1 MTLTETTVRPAMPAD
16 LPEVAEVL
24 LAARRDA
31 VPAMPPPVHDEDAV
45 RAQVITL
52 LDRGREIWVAEEG
65 GIDDVAGFAAVH
77 DDWLESLY
85 VGPRHQGQGIGTML
99 LEVVKAARPGGFG
112 LWVFAGNAAA
122 RGFYHRHGL
131 IELEHTDGSA
141 NEERE
146 PDVRMVWP
154 GREPIDYLR
163 RQIDLVDDELALLL
177 SRRAALTGAVQGF
190 KATPGQVGRDLDR
203 EREIAERMVR
213 HAPGLGPESVARIMH
228 VVIGESLDAW
238 ERGT

>member
-1 MTLTETTVRPAMPAD
+1 MTPTETTVRPARPDD

-24 LAARRDA
+24 LAARREA
-31 VPAMPPPVHDEDAV
+31 VPAMPPPVHDEDSI
-45 RAQVITL
+45 RAHVTGL
-52 LDRGREIWVAEEG
+52 LDRGREVWVAEE
-65 GIDDVAGFAAVH
+65 DQVAGFAALH

-85 VGPRHQGQGIGTML
+85 VGPRHQGQGIGTL
-99 LEVVKAARPGGFG
+99 LLDVVKAARPEGFG
-112 LWVFAGNAAA
+112 LWVFASNASA

-154 GREPIDYLR
+154 GGEPIGYLR

-177 SRRAALTGAVQGF
+177 ARRAALTGAVQGF

-203 EREIAERMVR
+203 EREIAERMAR

-238 ERGT
+238 ERAT

>member
-1 MTLTETTVRPAMPAD
+1 MTLAETTVRPALPGD

-31 VPAMPPPVHDEDAV
+31 MPAMPPVHGEDAV
-45 RAQVITL
+45 RAQVAAL
-52 LDRGREIWVAEEG
+52 LDRGREVWVAEE
-65 GIDDVAGFAAVH
+65 DQVTGFAALH
-77 DDWLESLY
+77 EDWLESLY
-85 VGPRHQGQGIGTML
+85 VGPRHQGRGIGTML
-99 LEVVKAARPGGFG
+99 LEVVKAARPDGFG

-131 IELEHTDGSA
+131 VELEHTDGSA
-141 NEERE
+141 NEEGE

-154 GREPIDYLR
+154 GHDPIGYLR

-177 SRRAALTGAVQGF
+177 ARRAALTGAVQGF
-190 KATPGQVGRDLDR
+190 KDTPGQVGRDLDR
-203 EREIAERMVR
+203 EREIAERMAR
-213 HAPGLGPESVARIMH
+213 HAPGLGPEPVARIMH

-238 ERGT
+238 ERAT